1 MKKIIEKR
9 LVEVMEQVVNSTEVK
24 AQEIFERNNHLVF
37 KKLEIQKDRVDD
49 IVEYHGVQK
58 KMCDDLF

>member
-1 MKKIIEKR
+1 
-9 LVEVMEQVVNSTEVK
+9 MEQVVNSTEVK
-24 AQEIFERNNHLVF
+24 AQEIFERNNNLVF